1 MMRQVTSDHAI
12 GFLSEITGVPDISPQ
27 TRFGELG
34 LDSLGV
40 IEWITNL
47 EEHLEVDLDVHQIDF
62 RQLDD
67 KSIDAVLDIIHR
79 HAADN

>member
-1 MMRQVTSDHAI
+1 MRKVTPEQAI
-12 GFLSEITGVPDISPQ
+12 GFLHEISGVPDISPQ
-27 TRFGELG
+27 TRFGQLG

-47 EEHLEVDLDVHQIDF
+47 EEQLDADLDVQKINF

-67 KSIDAVLDIIHR
+67 ESIATVLDIIHR
-79 HAADN
+79 HVAET

>member
-1 MMRQVTSDHAI
+1 MRQVTPEQAI
-12 GFLSEITGVPDISPQ
+12 EFLFEISGVPDIGPQ

-47 EEHLEVDLDVHQIDF
+47 EEHLEVDLDVHKIDF

-67 KSIDAVLDIIHR
+67 KSITAVLDLIHR
-79 HAADN
+79 HVAEN